1 MSHHFPFYLKLFVS
15 KKCFVSLQSPILV
28 NRGWIPRAW
37 RDKSMH
43 YQQDLGETLDV
54 KEADKKTNEKGTW
67 WKFWS
72 KKPESSPEKIYS
84 PNQTYAYQ

>member
-28 NRGWIPRAW
+28 NRGWVPRVW
-37 RDKSMH
+37 RDKNIQDH
-43 YQQDLGETLDV
+43 QDLGETLDV
-54 KEADKKTNEKGTW
+54 KEADKKTDEKGTW

-72 KKPESSPEKIYS
+72 KKPESSPEVIYS
-84 PNQTYAYQ
+84 PNQVYAYQ